1 MFASCAIHSILLLGH
16 RSVSSEAAEIVGIAA
31 ETSSLR
37 KTNRECHPPN
47 PHPKEKKITPLL
59 PGKRTDSK
67 QGHMCGLTRW
77 QGRRRRSSQ
86 RAAPSASARTCTNRD
101 SIETVLLSVGNI
113 ISASGLKAPYG
124 EMFFYGVDVSDG
136 SLGGPGSTHI
146 QAAPV
151 HPHLHPKPHARIRA
165 RTHTRMHVRAAT
177 HVHFSIRVSVWN
189 SQCKIPLFFWLC
201 CFQWVWLF
209 FFLLCPFQLFYNL
222 FVPIL
227 VSLTLSFSLN

>member
-1 MFASCAIHSILLLGH
+1 M
-16 RSVSSEAAEIVGIAA
+16 
-31 ETSSLR
+31 
-37 KTNRECHPPN
+37 PP
-47 PHPKEKKITPLL
+47 PKKKKKKIAPLL

-77 QGRRRRSSQ
+77 QGRRRRSRQ

-165 RTHTRMHVRAAT
+165 RTRTRTRTYEQQHMYT
-177 HVHFSIRVSVWN
+177 SVCQ
-189 SQCKIPLFFWLC
+189 SHC
-201 CFQWVWLF
+201 VE
-209 FFLLCPFQLFYNL
+209 
-222 FVPIL
+222 
-227 VSLTLSFSLN
+227 